1 MGSQL
6 FDSSSDPR
14 LAFASE
20 TPVAPAVERE
30 PAFLRIPTAYDAPLS
45 ITSIAEPSPGQS
57 VRGRLLS
64 TVAVVIGVLAG
75 FAAGYGFAY
84 RVIASAQ
91 ASTVVVAS
99 PVTPPTPSATPSIDP
114 SRDPSLRASAQPAD
128 AKATT
133 VSSTPA
139 TRSAPVTA
147 AAPSPVAAA
156 APSAPVTASAP
167 SAPVT
172 ASAPVTGA
180 APVTAATASAPAT
193 RSAQSTRAARA
204 AAARSS
210 ATTRPQA
217 AAAPVTSFVGS
228 IVVQSRPRDALVL
241 LDGNVVGR
249 APLSIPDVSEGTHEV
264 RVELDGFTPW
274 VGVLRVKGGSRSRVG
289 ASLAR

>member
-114 SRDPSLRASAQPAD
+114 PRDPSLRASAQPAD

-133 VSSTPA
+133 VSPTPAVPSTPA
-139 TRSAPVTA
+139 TRSAPVT
-147 AAPSPVAAA
+147 AA

>member
-45 ITSIAEPSPGQS
+45 ITSIAEPSPGAS

-64 TVAVVIGVLAG
+64 TVAVVIGAMAG

-84 RVIASAQ
+84 RVIASAP

-99 PVTPPTPSATPSIDP
+99 PITPPTPSATPSIDP
-114 SRDPSLRASAQPAD
+114 PRDPSLLAPVQPVD
-128 AKATT
+128 AKATS
-133 VSSTPA
+133 VSPTPAVPSTPSTSPTPG

-147 AAPSPVAAA
+147 AA
-156 APSAPVTASAP
+156 
-167 SAPVT
+167 
-172 ASAPVTGA
+172 
-180 APVTAATASAPAT
+180 ASAPAI
-193 RSAQSTRAARA
+193 RSTPSARAARA
-204 AAARSS
+204 AAARPS

-217 AAAPVTSFVGS
+217 AAAPVTSLVGS

-241 LDGNVVGR
+241 LDGSAVGR

-274 VGVLRVKGGSRSRVG
+274 AGVVRVKGGSRSRVG